1 MDDNP
6 SLDVVGFLEGTQKSS
21 IWVDFLRHYERHLH
35 AFKDQ
40 EIEVLEI
47 GVQGGASLALWRHYF
62 PKATLIGVD
71 INPWCKQFDGGERT
85 IIEIGSQDDPEFL
98 AGVSRKYSPTIII
111 DDGSHLAHHVTYTFE
126 HLFPFLQPGG
136 LYVIEDIFFHLG
148 PHAEQYRGQATV
160 TLPEYLMELS
170 RALLREG
177 IETEKNFGN
186 LAYFRKSIDEI
197 AFIPNGAAF
206 IRKRATEDTAGLI
219 AQAEAYAEQTGKA
232 IHWVRVA
239 DFIQRKGGSA
249 AQAEIAARKA
259 TELMRQFPQATKVA
273 SQAYVALSRAQSAG
287 GKAEEAIRSATQAAE
302 LVPEDAPTLHH
313 LGQLLFEQQAYKAA
327 ATAFQKAVEASD
339 THFPSYKS
347 LSLALQRQKDLPGAR
362 SALTRGMAVSRG
374 GPWSDIFKKA
384 LSELE
389 PIGNDQAGS

>member
-1 MDDNP
+1 
-6 SLDVVGFLEGTQKSS
+6 
-21 IWVDFLRHYERHLH
+21 
-35 AFKDQ
+35 
-40 EIEVLEI
+40 
-47 GVQGGASLALWRHYF
+47 
-62 PKATLIGVD
+62 
-71 INPWCKQFDGGERT
+71 
-85 IIEIGSQDDPEFL
+85 
-98 AGVSRKYSPTIII
+98 
-111 DDGSHLAHHVTYTFE
+111 
-126 HLFPFLQPGG
+126 
-136 LYVIEDIFFHLG
+136 
-148 PHAEQYRGQATV
+148 
-160 TLPEYLMELS
+160 
-170 RALLREG
+170 
-177 IETEKNFGN
+177 

-259 TELMRQFPQATKVA
+259 TELVRQFPQATKIA

-287 GKAEEAIRSATQAAE
+287 GKAEEAIRSATQATE

-347 LSLALQRQKDLPGAR
+347 LSMALQRQKDLPGAR

-389 PIGNDQAGS
+389 PIGTDQAGS